1 MGAYPWGVLPQFQ
14 TSSSPSTSPTPM
26 FYFNLQFSPV
36 SESTNMLSTPDARPG
51 RSMYGSVDLGKE
63 HATVERIDNNIAL

>member
-1 MGAYPWGVLPQFQ
+1 
-14 TSSSPSTSPTPM
+14 M